1 MKIAVTGGNGRV
13 GQTVIQV
20 ALEQG
25 HEVVSIDRTSPES
38 ASQLLESAS
47 QSPKLAHIQA
57 DLTDYAAFAQA
68 ITGCEALIHLA
79 AIPHPRFDPDY
90 VVHHNNVVS
99 SYNALSTAARLGIWR
114 VCQAS
119 SINAVG
125 AAFSRQPRF
134 DYLPLDEQHP
144 TYNEDAY
151 SLSKWLCEQ
160 QADSFTRRYE
170 QMRIAT
176 LRIHWAVPDRET
188 VITRR
193 HDPPERMA
201 KELWGYT
208 ERRAA
213 ARAFL
218 LALTADFSG
227 HEVFF
232 IVAPETLTA
241 VPSPTLKEQF
251 YPDVP
256 LRGSLTGNQ
265 GFFNCAK
272 AERLL
277 GWRHEEE

>member
-20 ALEQG
+20 ALAQG
-25 HEVVSIDRTSPES
+25 HEVVSIDRALPEQT
-38 ASQLLESAS
+38 ASIPHLH
-47 QSPKLAHIQA
+47 HIQA
-57 DLTDYAAFAQA
+57 DVTDYAALAQA
-68 ITGCEALIHLA
+68 ITGCEAIIHLA
-79 AIPHPRFDPDY
+79 AIPHPRTDPDY
-90 VVHHNNVVS
+90 VVHHNNVVG
-99 SYNALSTAARLGIWR
+99 SYNVLSAAARLGIWR

-125 AAFSRQPRF
+125 AAFSRRPRF

-160 QADSFTRRYE
+160 QADSFARRYE
-170 QMRIAT
+170 QMTIAT
-176 LRIHWAVPDRET
+176 LRIHWAVADRET
-188 VITRR
+188 VAQRR

-218 LALTADFSG
+218 LGVTADFTG
-227 HEVFF
+227 HELFF

-241 VPSPTLKEQF
+241 VPSPILKEQF

-256 LRGSLTGNQ
+256 LHGSLSRHQ

-277 GWRHEEE
+277 GWRHDET

>member
-1 MKIAVTGGNGRV
+1 MTGGNGRV

-20 ALEQG
+20 AREQG
-25 HEVVSIDRTSPES
+25 HKVVSIDRSPPAS
-38 ASQLLESAS
+38 ASH
-47 QSPKLAHIQA
+47 LAGLAYIQA
-57 DLTDYAAFAQA
+57 DLTDYAAFEQA
-68 ITGCEALIHLA
+68 ITGCDALIHLA
-79 AIPHPRFDPDY
+79 AIPHPRTDPDY

-99 SYNALSTAARLGIWR
+99 SYNALSAAARLGIWR

-151 SLSKWLCEQ
+151 SLSKWLGEQ
-160 QADSFTRRYE
+160 QADSFARRYK
-170 QMRIAT
+170 QMTIAS

-188 VITRR
+188 VAQRR
-193 HDPPERMA
+193 HDPPEQMA

-218 LALTADFSG
+218 AGVTADFTG
-227 HEVFF
+227 HEAFY

-241 VPSPTLKEQF
+241 VPSPILKEQF

-256 LRGSLTGNQ
+256 LHGSLSGHQ

-277 GWRHEEE
+277 GWRHDEA